1 MSGERRK
8 LLGFDQRVRL
18 EWLEAAAGHA
28 SSGRSYDE
36 MRDALLDLL
45 DGIVGGRRYAS
56 ARSKT
61 VTVLCRVWGG
71 VVPGTEGIRARAIEA
86 LLRVDASER
95 VALHWAMS
103 LVAYPFFSDVA
114 SIVGRLLELQ
124 DEAPMTHIVRR
135 AVELWGDREKVR
147 GGSQKIVRS
156 MADWGCLTEA
166 SPKGVFRRRTP
177 QLAVRGQLAS
187 VLAEALIFGGEQS
200 AVPLPQLLRHPAA
213 FPFQLEVTAHDLRR
227 AQCFEINRQGLD
239 IDLVSL
245 SARA

>member
-8 LLGFDQRVRL
+8 LLGFDTRIRL

-28 SSGRSYDE
+28 ASGKSYDE
-36 MRDALLDLL
+36 MREALLDLL
-45 DGIVGGRRYAS
+45 DGVVGGRRYAS

-71 VVPGTEGIRARAIEA
+71 VVPGTEGLRARAIEA
-86 LLRVDASER
+86 LAHVEASER
-95 VALHWAMS
+95 VVLHWAMT
-103 LVAYPFFSDVA
+103 LAAYPFFADDA

-124 DEAPMTHIVRR
+124 DEAPMAHIVRR

-156 MADWGCLTEA
+156 MTDWGCLSEA
-166 SPKGVFRRRTP
+166 STKGVFRKRTP
-177 QLAVRGQLAS
+177 QVTVRGELGAI
-187 VLAEALIFGGEQS
+187 LAEALIFGGEQS
-200 AVPLPQLLRHPAA
+200 AVPMPQLLRHPAG
-213 FPFQLEVTAHDLRR
+213 FPFQLEIAAHDLRR
-227 AQCFEINRQGLD
+227 SGRFEISRQGLD
-239 IDLVSL
+239 IDVVSL

>member
-8 LLGFDQRVRL
+8 LLGFDQRVRM

-28 SSGRSYDE
+28 ASGKTYGE
-36 MRDALLDLL
+36 MREALLDLL
-45 DGIVGGRRYAS
+45 DGVVGGRRHAS

-61 VTVLCRVWGG
+61 VTVLCRIWGG
-71 VVPGTEGIRARAIEA
+71 VAPGTEGIRARAIAA
-86 LLRVDASER
+86 LSRVDASER

-103 LVAYPFFSDVA
+103 LAAYPFFSDVA
-114 SIVGRLLELQ
+114 SIIGRLLELQ
-124 DEAPMTHIVRR
+124 DEAPMAHIVRR

-166 SPKGVFRRRTP
+166 SLKGVFRRYTP
-177 QLAVRGQLAS
+177 QPAVRGELAS
-187 VLAEALIFGGEQS
+187 ILAEALIFGGEQS
-200 AVPLPQLLRHPAA
+200 AMPLAQLLRHPAA
-213 FPFQLEVTAHDLRR
+213 FPFQLEVTARDLRLSQR
-227 AQCFEINRQGLD
+227 FEINRQGLD
-239 IDLVSL
+239 VDVVSL